1 MSIRTPTERLRAIQR
16 VVGVE
21 PDGLLGPATLTAL
34 ERALGLAPEP
44 IVAKA
49 EAARTGLRLSREGVD
64 AIIRHE
70 IGSDYYYNRHLR
82 APIWPGGDS
91 GVTIGIGYDL
101 GYQSEADFRAHWGDE
116 LPDGSLARLAAVCG
130 KTGESARRE
139 IPKLR
144 DISISLTRARRVFMK
159 TSLPLYARKTH
170 SAYPGIAEL
179 HPDAQSAL
187 VSLVYNRG
195 TSMRNTD
202 SRREMRELRD
212 HVRTRDYGAMER
224 ALRSMKRLWAGRN
237 LDGLLKRRD
246 EEADM
251 IARAAS
257 GAVDDGEV
265 VMV

>member
-1 MSIRTPTERLRAIQR
+1 MSIRTSTERLRAIQNA
-16 VVGVE
+16 VGVE

-44 IVAKA
+44 VVAA
-49 EAARTGLRLSREGVD
+49 PAPARVGLRLSREGID

-116 LPDGSLARLAAVCG
+116 LTDGSLARLAAVCG
-130 KTGESARRE
+130 KTGDPARRE
-139 IPKLR
+139 IPKLQ
-144 DISISLTRARRVFMK
+144 DISISLNRARRVFMK
-159 TSLPLYARKTH
+159 TSLPLYARKTR
-170 SAYPGIAEL
+170 STYPGISEL
-179 HPDAQSAL
+179 YPDAQSAL

-212 HVRTRDYGAMER
+212 HVRSRDYAAMER
-224 ALRSMKRLWAGRN
+224 AFRSMKRLWAGRN

-246 EEADM
+246 DEAEM
-251 IARAAS
+251 IARAARS
-257 GAVDDGEV
+257 YDDGDV
-265 VMV
+265 VVV